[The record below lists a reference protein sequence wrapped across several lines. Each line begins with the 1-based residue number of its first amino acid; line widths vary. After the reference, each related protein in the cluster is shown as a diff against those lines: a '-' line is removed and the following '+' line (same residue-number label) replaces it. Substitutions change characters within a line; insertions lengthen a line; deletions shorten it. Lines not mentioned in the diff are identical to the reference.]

1 MERTTLGEFEV
12 TIIDPKIIVF
22 HNAIKD
28 CDALIEHYER
38 DLPWRGWFGF
48 GRQVD
53 ELGPTIVEN
62 PEFPTWEQWKAQMVD
77 SVDDPFRRHIA
88 EVFYKASV
96 EYYKYNGVSYDNWT
110 CKNWS
115 LARYL
120 PDENVIN
127 NDHLTMNYHT
137 DYQEAKRDQPGEK
150 FATTAVIYPN
160 DNYEGGEISFR
171 IASPEWEIEREI
183 DYKPIK
189 GDIVFFSAEH
199 PYYHGVKRVSG
210 EGKYIIRLY
219 WQYTSE
225 GTADWHAL
233 YQKYG
238 DDFQEMENT
247 RVNRHDLM
255 LARPFLRPMFSI
267 NEYYERLEAGTLPLP
282 EEHGY

>member
-1 MERTTLGEFEV
+1 MARVTLGGFEA
-12 TIIDPKIIVF
+12 TILDPKIIVF
-22 HNAIKD
+22 HDAIKN
-28 CDALIEHYER
+28 CDELIEHYEK

-62 PEFPTWEQWKAQMVD
+62 PEFPTWDEWKSQMID
-77 SVDDPFRRHIA
+77 SVQDPFRQHIA
-88 EVFYKASV
+88 EVFYKTSV
-96 EYYKYNGVSYDNWT
+96 EYFKYNSVTYDNWT

-120 PDENVIN
+120 PDVDAVNHP
-127 NDHLTMNYHT
+127 DLTMNYHT
-137 DYQEAKRDQPGEK
+137 DYQESKRDQPGEK

-160 DNYEGGEISFR
+160 DDYDGGEISFK
-171 IASPEWEIEREI
+171 IAGPDGEVADTIE
-183 DYKPIK
+183 YKPVK

-199 PYYHGVKRVSG
+199 PYYHGVRRVWG
-210 EGKYIIRLY
+210 KAKYIIRLY

-225 GTADWHAL
+225 GTQDWHDLHA
-233 YQKYG
+233 KYG
-238 DDFQEMENT
+238 DAFRQMEND
-247 RVNRHDLM
+247 RINRHDLM
-255 LARPFLRPMFSI
+255 IARPLLRPMFSI